1 MSITLTASLTIK
13 NDDDFRRVLE
23 FVKPD
28 ESDTEPQTDEE
39 YQQGIDIVNNLQGRE
54 RCAWMTK
61 HCTRL
66 YVDFYKRDKTLS
78 WSGRNWQMGY
88 ADNIAQL
95 VVAQFPDIEF
105 RICIGSGPD
114 SLGFGISEQ
123 GKIRWL
129 ELSDDVNEMF
139 EWGIDVDPYEGP
151 TLEQLEEL
159 RQYRRARVQEMID
172 LGVDISIDTWPPT
185 KEQYDEERRLKDAD
199 LPRIKHRIWTDL
211 SDFVYKDEDVVSM
224 IADEYADIGLSKEE
238 LLEAGNNGMAKAHEH
253 YDEKENESCFYAYAD
268 SWIREAIFQAI
279 GAELAKPTI
288 ENYEELQRHTRE
300 IVQEMI
306 DLGVNISPDTWPP
319 TREQLD
325 EEYRLRCIKDNEEMK
340 ARIKDFPDLPF

>member
-13 NDDDFRRVLE
+13 NDDDFRRVFE

-39 YQQGIDIVNNLQGRE
+39 YQEVMNIYDNLQESE

-66 YVDFYKRDKTLS
+66 YVDFDKRNKTLS

-88 ADNIAQL
+88 ADDIAQL

-105 RICIGSGPD
+105 RIRIGSD
-114 SLGFGISEQ
+114 WDCQDFGVSEQ

-129 ELSDDVNEMF
+129 ELSDDVKDMF
-139 EWGIDVDPYEGP
+139 GWGIDVDPYEGP

-199 LPRIKHRIWTDL
+199 CED
-211 SDFVYKDEDVVSM
+211 DE
-224 IADEYADIGLSKEE
+224 
-238 LLEAGNNGMAKAHEH
+238 H
-253 YDEKENESCFYAYAD
+253 
-268 SWIREAIFQAI
+268 W
-279 GAELAKPTI
+279 
-288 ENYEELQRHTRE
+288 
-300 IVQEMI
+300 
-306 DLGVNISPDTWPP
+306 
-319 TREQLD
+319 LD
-325 EEYRLRCIKDNEEMK
+325 GI
-340 ARIKDFPDLPF
+340 

>member
-13 NDDDFRRVLE
+13 NDDDFRRVFE

-39 YQQGIDIVNNLQGRE
+39 YQQVMNIYDSLQGPE

-78 WSGRNWQMGY
+78 WSGRNAQGGY
-88 ADNIAQL
+88 AEDIAEL

-105 RICIGSGPD
+105 HICSGSDWDFPD
-114 SLGFGISEQ
+114 ISFGVSEQ

-129 ELSDDVNEMF
+129 ELSDDVKDMF
-139 EWGIDVDPYEGP
+139 GWGIDVDPYEGP

-199 LPRIKHRIWTDL
+199 CED
-211 SDFVYKDEDVVSM
+211 DE
-224 IADEYADIGLSKEE
+224 
-238 LLEAGNNGMAKAHEH
+238 H
-253 YDEKENESCFYAYAD
+253 
-268 SWIREAIFQAI
+268 W
-279 GAELAKPTI
+279 
-288 ENYEELQRHTRE
+288 
-300 IVQEMI
+300 
-306 DLGVNISPDTWPP
+306 
-319 TREQLD
+319 LD
-325 EEYRLRCIKDNEEMK
+325 GI
-340 ARIKDFPDLPF
+340 

>member
-1 MSITLTASLTIK
+1 MPTVFLLFWTALSATLDGSFPLFPRSFIL
-13 NDDDFRRVLE
+13 RVVGGAARTVCRMYVFGMIPTQILI
-23 FVKPD
+23 
-28 ESDTEPQTDEE
+28 EP
-39 YQQGIDIVNNLQGRE
+39 
-54 RCAWMTK
+54 
-61 HCTRL
+61 
-66 YVDFYKRDKTLS
+66 YKRYKKLS

-88 ADNIAQL
+88 ASDIAQM

-114 SLGFGISEQ
+114 NLGFGISEQ

-211 SDFVYKDEDVVSM
+211 DDFVCKDKDVVSM

-238 LLEAGNNGMAKAHEH
+238 LLEAGRDGMAKAHEH
-253 YDEKENESCFYAYAD
+253 YDEKENEFCFYAYAD

-319 TREQLD
+319 SKEQLD
-325 EEYRLRCIKDNEEMK
+325 EEYRLRCIKDNEERK
-340 ARIKDFPDLPF
+340 ARIKDDFPDLPF